1 MPIKVM
7 TFEQWL
13 LAFPEV
19 REEVKENL
27 SDYQCERCEGSGEI
41 TCVCPNCD
49 GSGECTDEAVA
60 LKQLYAKQL
69 QSDLKKAEESGLFT
83 ER

>member
-19 REEVKENL
+19 REEVKENPGT
-27 SDYQCERCEGSGEI
+27 CERCDGSGEI
-41 TCVCPNCD
+41 TCPDCD

-69 QSDLKKAEESGLFT
+69 QSDIRKAEESGLF
-83 ER
+83 EK